1 MARTL
6 VLAALCASLAQGFV
20 GVVPR
25 IGGVGLG
32 PPSLRLPQ
40 STSKHAQ
47 SMRMSAS
54 TSASTGANLFRPLT
68 RRDSIL
74 SRVTR
79 GLVKAAKFVLPLVLP
94 ALLAYFVGV
103 PPAFAKSKRSRR
115 SGSTALDAAAAA
127 AAAAATAVVAP
138 PKKRTLLQKILQ
150 GVNADGASIIKGAGD
165 TRGEFAAIL
174 NAFSSVF
181 ILSGLFAV
189 AFVVHKQREVKMDR
203 AMAREVEKVREYKEN
218 MYFEAVQSVLEKLA
232 DPKLKGS
239 TKANLQKQLK
249 DLDPDGVIKK
259 FLEEKGERPDISYL
273 TDRKKKKKS
282 QDKFS
287 AIAERKPKKKPSPS
301 AVPKKSP
308 SSSSSLR
315 DDDDAEDDTPQDDS
329 SPPASAVAA
338 SRQPAH
344 KIVLQEL
351 SESLQSVL
359 SDKQRKQLVDY
370 LQAKIESVEDP
381 AKRDAVVAKIA
392 QRLGD
397 DEYWEAYAQKL

>member
-6 VLAALCASLAQGFV
+6 VLALCASLAQGFV

-32 PPSLRLPQ
+32 PLSLRLPQ

-79 GLVKAAKFVLPLVLP
+79 GLVKAAKFVLPLVFP

-127 AAAAATAVVAP
+127 AAAAATTVVVAP

-301 AVPKKSP
+301 AAPKKSP

-315 DDDDAEDDTPQDDS
+315 DDDDAEDDSPQDDS
-329 SPPASAVAA
+329 SPPPAA
-338 SRQPAH
+338 TRQPAH
-344 KIVLQEL
+344 KIVIQEL